1 MVPNAVL
8 MDHEELLERVQFFLD
23 YVLDHQEDGGWL
35 GPEAGNSR
43 TRYLWGRYVISRSYP
58 YLDPAPIFKP
68 ITHDAL
74 SINRYPFFFGAM
86 QYVEYF
92 PEYTDRV
99 VEAMHKFVP
108 LANQMI
114 RAGEGL
120 EM

>member
-8 MDHEELLERVQFFLD
+8 MDSEVLLERVKFFLD

-35 GPEAGNSR
+35 GPEAGNNR
-43 TRYLWGRYVISRSYP
+43 TRYLWG
-58 YLDPAPIFKP
+58 
-68 ITHDAL
+68 
-74 SINRYPFFFGAM
+74 RYPFFFGAM

-108 LANQMI
+108 LANGML